1 MYREQ
6 HFSPRLPQTG
16 LKLTEFYLLSA
27 GIKGTIIFLSKA
39 LSLSLTRIYSC
50 VTDTTFI
57 APSLISPQILH
68 APLWNIFIQAG
79 DAAQQWRKSQC
90 V

>member
-16 LKLTEFYLLSA
+16 LRLTEFCILSA
-27 GIKGTIIFLSKA
+27 GIEGTFIFLSKA
-39 LSLSLTRIYSC
+39 LPLSLMRVYSC
-50 VTDTTFI
+50 VTDATFV
-57 APSLISPQILH
+57 APSLNSPQILH

-79 DAAQQWRKSQC
+79 DAAQQWGKFQR